1 VKQIGQRISFLVLV
15 AVISTGFAGG
25 QTVTE
30 EWLKSE
36 YTLLL
41 SGYISWPEEED
52 VDTFHIG
59 VLASQSVY
67 AQMSLKSEVQNLKG
81 KPFRVSYF
89 KGRRDILP
97 VNILYIDEK
106 KNNSLKKVV
115 NLFRGQPVL
124 IVTDSLNKLDM
135 TMINLLGMNLGG
147 DKPFQLNKINIDKAG
162 LMVSPKIL
170 FVGGNENDL
179 RDIYRELEDEGNK
192 LRADLDTL
200 SRNLEQKQKELA
212 ESERQLE
219 ARSKE
224 IGQLVH
230 EIELQTEE
238 LTTLSDS
245 VNLKQMDLVDKIRL
259 LANQED
265 RIKLRE
271 EEINTLN
278 SEIREK
284 ASEISERSGLIEK
297 QMENIRSQTRMMEE
311 QQDILDSQR
320 IQIERQKMVL
330 WFFLILSVLILG
342 LGFMSFRAY
351 QIKKRANRI
360 LREKNRVIQEQKSDI
375 LNQKE
380 EIQAQRDELQEVNKK
395 IERQHENITA
405 SIYYALTI
413 QQAML
418 PDVDELKKYFEGFI
432 IYMPKDIVSGDFY
445 WFARRRKKK
454 THEQSYYLAVVDCT
468 GHGVPGGF
476 LSMIGA
482 RMLDAIVNE
491 HKIDQTHEILEMMD
505 KRIRKALNQHKTD
518 NDDGMDVCLCKIT
531 HPDEDEEDPTI
542 YLSFSGARRSLFL
555 MRQDQ
560 EVEVIRGDRRTIGGR
575 HFNPNPFSKNELA
588 LKKGDRIF
596 LTSDGLMDQHSPER
610 EKFGTR
616 RFIAFLNGSG
626 SLDMNEQHDKLEE
639 EMVGFMK
646 YEKQRDDITIMGIKL

>member
-1 VKQIGQRISFLVLV
+1 VKQLAQRISFLVLV
-15 AVISTGFAGG
+15 TVFSAGYAGG
-25 QTVTE
+25 QAVTE

-36 YTLLL
+36 YTILLA
-41 SGYISWPEEED
+41 GYISWPDEED
-52 VDTFHIG
+52 IDTFKIG
-59 VLASQSVY
+59 VLASHSVY
-67 AQMSLKSEVQNLKG
+67 TQISLKSEVQTLKG

-89 KGRRDILP
+89 KSKRDLRP

-106 KNNSLKKVV
+106 KNNSLKKIV
-115 NLFRGQPVL
+115 NQFREQPVL
-124 IVTDSLNKLDM
+124 IVTDSLNNPDM

-147 DKPFQLNKINIDKAG
+147 DKPFQLNKINIDNAG
-162 LMVSPKIL
+162 LKVSPKIL

-179 RDIYRELEDEGNK
+179 RDIYRELADEGNK

-200 SRNLEQKQKELA
+200 SRDLEQKQKELA
-212 ESERQLE
+212 ESERRLE
-219 ARSKE
+219 DRSKE
-224 IGQLVH
+224 IGRLVS
-230 EIELQTEE
+230 EIELQTGE

-245 VNLKQMDLVDKIRL
+245 VDLKQMDLVDKIRL

-271 EEINTLN
+271 EEINSLN

-284 ASEISERSGLIEK
+284 EAEIKERSGLIGQ
-297 QMENIRSQTRMMEE
+297 QMESIRSQSRMMEE
-311 QQDILDSQR
+311 QQNILDSQR

-380 EIQAQRDELQEVNKK
+380 EIQTQRDELQKVNKK

-418 PDVDELKKYFEGFI
+418 PDVDELKKYFESFI

-454 THEQSYYLAVVDCT
+454 THEHSYYLAVVDCT

-531 HPDEDEEDPTI
+531 HPDEEEEDPTI

-555 MRQDQ
+555 MRQGQ
-560 EVEVIRGDRRTIGGR
+560 EVEVIRGDRRTIGGK

-588 LKKGDRIF
+588 LKSGDRIF

-610 EKFGTR
+610 EKFGSR

-626 SLDMNEQHDKLEE
+626 SLDMNEQHDKLEDE
-639 EMVGFMK
+639 IYGFMK
-646 YEKQRDDITIMGIKL
+646 LEKQRDDITIMGIKL